1 MKVPFFNYKRLY
13 LDNSSSLIEIFKN
26 TARKGKFILQDDLK
40 TLEKSLSEKFNC
52 YTVGVNNATDALQLL
67 LKASNLKKNSEIL
80 VSSHTM
86 IATASAVKFANCTPV
101 AVDIGLDHLMSIDD
115 IKKKI
120 TNKTSVIM
128 PTQLNGRICDMDK
141 IKYIAKKNNLLII
154 EDSAQALGAKYKN
167 QFAGTFGVG
176 GCISFY
182 PAKTLGCLGDGGLVI
197 TKYKKIYNLILQMRD
212 HGRKNS
218 AKVHLWGYNT
228 RLDNIQAA
236 FLNFF
241 LKKYDKSIKIRRK
254 LAKLYNDNLKFIK
267 EIDLP
272 PEPIKDGIN
281 FDIFQ
286 NYELRV
292 KNRDNL
298 KKYLNKN
305 GVGTLI
311 QWGGFA
317 LQDFKK
323 LGFKKEKNFT
333 EKVMKSSLMLP
344 MNQFLKEKDVNYV
357 CNLIKKF
364 YDKRS

>member
-1 MKVPFFNYKRLY
+1 MKVPFFDYKRLY
-13 LDNSSSLIEIFKN
+13 LDNSSSLNEIFKN
-26 TARKGKFILQDDLK
+26 TAKNGKFILQNDLK
-40 TLEKSLSEKFNC
+40 ILEKSLSEKYNC
-52 YTVGVNNATDALQLL
+52 YVVGVNNATDALQLL

-86 IATASAVKFANCTPV
+86 IATASAIKFANCIPV
-101 AVDIGLDHLMSIDD
+101 PVDIGLDHLISIDD
-115 IKKKI
+115 LKKKI

-141 IKYIAKKNNLLII
+141 IKFIAKKHNLLIV

-167 QFAGTFGVG
+167 QFAGTFGIG

-182 PAKTLGCLGDGGLVI
+182 PAKTLGCLGDGGVVV

-218 AKVHLWGYNT
+218 PKVHLWGYNT

-241 LKKYDKSIKIRRK
+241 LKKYDKSIKIRRE
-254 LAKLYNDNLKFIK
+254 LAKIYNKNLKFIS

-272 PEPIKDGIN
+272 PEPVKNGTN
-281 FDIFQ
+281 YDIFQ
-286 NYELRV
+286 NYEIRA
-292 KNRDNL
+292 KYRNNL

-311 QWGGFA
+311 QWGGYA

-333 EKVMKSSLMLP
+333 DKVMKTSLMLP
-344 MNQFLKEKDVNYV
+344 MNQFLKEYDIKYV
-357 CNLIKKF
+357 CKIIKEF
-364 YDKRS
+364 YDKKS